1 MEATRVHLPEDLRMN
16 DDEFVRFC
24 QENPDLKFER
34 RKNGDLVFVPLS
46 GGELGALNAELTA
59 DFGIWNRQTRQFVF
73 FGSSTAF
80 RLQDTSI
87 LTTNVSCITR
97 LRWESLIGQEQTGFV
112 PLCPDFVLALR
123 SATDRLKDAKEKM
136 ADWMANG
143 CQLGWLID
151 PTNQTTYIYRPA
163 QEPEIVTGF
172 GILSGETV
180 LPGFELDL
188 AVLGQY
194 P

>member
-1 MEATRVHLPEDLRMN
+1 MEAIRVHLPEDLRMN

-34 RKNGDLVFVPLS
+34 RKNGDIVFM
-46 GGELGALNAELTA
+46 ALTGTETGSNNAEIVA
-59 DFGIWNRQTRQFVF
+59 DFVIWNRKTQFGKIF
-73 FGSSTAF
+73 DSSTGF
-80 RLQDTSI
+80 RLPDTSI
-87 LTTNVSCITR
+87 MSPDVAVIAQSRWVTLTVEQRRKIA
-97 LRWESLIGQEQTGFV
+97 LI
-112 PLCPDFVLALR
+112 CPDFVLELR
-123 SATDRLKDAKEKM
+123 SATDRLNDAKEKM

-151 PTNQTTYIYRPA
+151 PTNQTTYIYRLA

-172 GILSGETV
+172 GILSGEMV

-188 AVLGQY
+188 AVLS
-194 P
+194 